1 MIGSHSD
8 IELVGLRLLGPGLLG
23 GAYLRL
29 TEGVTVLYGKNGA
42 LVTDPWVGWPVLP

>member
-8 IELVGLRLLGPGLLG
+8 VDLVGLRLLGPGPMG

-29 TEGVTVLYGKNGA
+29 VS
-42 LVTDPWVGWPVLP
+42 